1 MTSNLFDQKTA
12 HATAEVTICKDSDL
26 RALTDNL
33 RQAHDVIKNNDA
45 GELVLLRHADVV
57 AAALDDKRFSSQ
69 VSRFLQVPN
78 GLDGAEHEHFRA
90 LIDGYLSKE
99 ALMDY
104 VPVFDKVATE
114 LMSELPKGK
123 MLNAVDDIGAVFAV
137 RAQCAWLGW
146 PTELEPKLLQWMR
159 DNHSAT
165 RSKNNVKMAQVA
177 QDFDDIIR
185 SVLQPYR
192 NTDEVAGMFKAS
204 TAETNTAENNIAK
217 NNIAKNSLDMNSVTA
232 QLCRER
238 IDGRELSEAE
248 LVSILRNWTGG
259 DLGSIALCVGVII
272 AHIVKHPEQVSVW
285 LQATDSELETIIDE
299 ILRIDDPFVS
309 NRRITTC
316 PVSIGAHK
324 LPKGARV
331 QLNWTSAN
339 RDEAVFGDNDFDPQK
354 QAAANVVYGIG
365 KHVCPGRLLATWQL
379 RIATQALLAHFTDI
393 TLAAGFSLEREQPP
407 LGGYRHVPVVLA

>member
-12 HATAEVTICKDSDL
+12 HATAEVTICTDSDL

-33 RQAHDVIKNNDA
+33 RQAHDVIKNDA
-45 GELVLLRHADVV
+45 GEWVLLRHVDVV
-57 AAALDDKRFSSQ
+57 AAALDDERFSSQ

-78 GLDGAEHEHFRA
+78 GMDGAEHKRFRA

-99 ALMDY
+99 ALMPY
-104 VPVFDKVATE
+104 VSVFDKVATA

-123 MLNAVDDIGAVFAV
+123 KLNAVDDIGAVFAV

-146 PTELEPKLLQWMR
+146 PTKLEPRLLQWMR

-165 RSKNNVKMAQVA
+165 RSKDNVKMAQVA

-185 SVLQPYR
+185 SVISSYR
-192 NTDEVAGMFKAS
+192 NADEMAGMFKAS
-204 TAETNTAENNIAK
+204 TAETNTAGNNIA
-217 NNIAKNSLDMNSVTA
+217 NNVNHSLDMNSVTA

-285 LQATDSELETIIDE
+285 LQATESELETIIDE
-299 ILRIDDPFVS
+299 VLRIDDPFVS

-324 LPKGARV
+324 LPKSARV

-339 RDEAVFGDNDFDPQK
+339 RDEAVFGDNSFDPQK
-354 QAAANVVYGIG
+354 HAAANVVYGIG

-407 LGGYRHVPVVLA
+407 LGGCSHVPVVLA

>member
-1 MTSNLFDQKTA
+1 MTSHLFDQKTA
-12 HATAEVTICKDSDL
+12 HATAEVAIYQDSDL

-33 RQAHDVIKNNDA
+33 RQAHDVIKNDA
-45 GELVLLRHADVV
+45 GEWVLLRHVDVV
-57 AAALDDKRFSSQ
+57 AAALDDERFSSQ

-78 GLDGAEHEHFRA
+78 GMDGAEHKRFRA

-99 ALMDY
+99 ALMPY
-104 VPVFDKVATE
+104 VSVFDKVATA

-123 MLNAVDDIGAVFAV
+123 KLNAVDDIGAVFAV

-146 PTELEPKLLQWMR
+146 PTKLEPRLLQWMR

-165 RSKNNVKMAQVA
+165 RSKDNVKMAQVA

-185 SVLQPYR
+185 SVISSYR
-192 NTDEVAGMFKAS
+192 NADEMAGMFNAS
-204 TAETNTAENNIAK
+204 PAQTNIAENNIV
-217 NNIAKNSLDMNSVTA
+217 NNVNHSLDRNSVTA
-232 QLCRER
+232 QLCHEH

-272 AHIVKHPEQVSVW
+272 AHIVKHPEQVSLW
-285 LQATDSELETIIDE
+285 SQAADSELEAIIDE

-339 RDEAVFGDNDFDPQK
+339 RDEAVFADNSFDPQK
-354 QAAANVVYGIG
+354 HVAVNVVYGIG

-379 RIATQALLAHFTDI
+379 RMATQALLTHFKDI
-393 TLAAGFSLEREQPP
+393 QLAAGFSLEREQPP
-407 LGGYRHVPVVLA
+407 LGGYSHVPVVLG